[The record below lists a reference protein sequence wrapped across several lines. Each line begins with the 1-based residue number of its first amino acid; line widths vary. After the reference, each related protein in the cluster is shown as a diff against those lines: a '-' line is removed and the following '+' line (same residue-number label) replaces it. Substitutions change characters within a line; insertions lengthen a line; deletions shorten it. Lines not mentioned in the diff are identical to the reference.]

1 MKSGVICAWEESRA
15 DFVELVRLADR
26 SGYALIG
33 VSDSIFRDTY
43 VSLSLVALETERALI
58 GPMVTNPVTRHP
70 SVTANA
76 ISSVDELSAGRAFLG
91 IGSGDSAVRSLQQR
105 PSTVARLEECVRAVG
120 SLTAGRPAE
129 LDGVVLQHPW
139 ARRRV
144 PVLVTAEGPRTLEM
158 AGRVA
163 DGVVMHTG
171 TDPVILAES
180 LQAVHRGARQAGRD
194 PADVDVWAFVKLG
207 IADTRE
213 QAVDG
218 IKMSLAASVNHA
230 FRHSL
235 EGKHVPDEHV
245 PAIRELI
252 RRYRT
257 AAHVKADGANHSLT
271 DELGLT
277 DYLVDRFGVVGTPQ
291 ECLARIR
298 ALESAGVQGV
308 VFGAFGRDPLGLVR
322 RFGQEVLPGL

>member
-1 MKSGVICAWEESRA
+1 
-15 DFVELVRLADR
+15 
-26 SGYALIG
+26 
-33 VSDSIFRDTY
+33 
-43 VSLSLVALETERALI
+43 
-58 GPMVTNPVTRHP
+58 
-70 SVTANA
+70 
-76 ISSVDELSAGRAFLG
+76 
-91 IGSGDSAVRSLQQR
+91 
-105 PSTVARLEECVRAVG
+105 
-120 SLTAGRPAE
+120 
-129 LDGVVLQHPW
+129 
-139 ARRRV
+139 
-144 PVLVTAEGPRTLEM
+144 
-158 AGRVA
+158 
-163 DGVVMHTG
+163 
-171 TDPVILAES
+171 VILAES

-257 AAHVKADGANHSLT
+257 AAHVKADGANQSLT